1 MSNKN
6 NNNLPLTHANGQI
19 NGDNPFVCAVMID
32 GLGTLLCAVFS
43 DLKARPD
50 ILELMNDAT
59 KKDLETILS
68 TMKMLRDAIGV
79 DQDWHGDNLAYKV
92 ADIYAEAD
100 QKRKTFSANLV
111 KAMLD
116 AGLPLDMIP
125 PEYRPKPSVADA
137 ADAMLAMLRDD
148 GVIG

>member
-19 NGDNPFVCAVMID
+19 NADNPYVCAAMID
-32 GLGTLLCAVFS
+32 GLGTLMVAVMS

-50 ILELMNDAT
+50 ILALMNDGT
-59 KKDLETILS
+59 KHDLDVIFKTLQ
-68 TMKMLRDAIGV
+68 TLRDSIGV
-79 DQDWHGDNLAYKV
+79 DQDWHGENLAMKV

-100 QKRKTFSANLV
+100 QKRKAFAANLV

-125 PEYRPKPSVADA
+125 PEYRPKPSASDTADA
-137 ADAMLAMLRDD
+137 LLNSLRAD

>member
-19 NGDNPFVCAVMID
+19 NADNPYVCAAMID
-32 GLGTLLCAVFS
+32 GLGTLMVAVFN

-50 ILELMNDAT
+50 ILNLMNDGT
-59 KKDLETILS
+59 KHDLETILN
-68 TMKMLRDAIGV
+68 TLRVLREAIGV
-79 DQDWHGDNLAYKV
+79 DQDWHGENLAYKV
-92 ADIYAEAD
+92 ADIYAEAE
-100 QKRKTFSANLV
+100 QKRKTFAANLV
-111 KAMLD
+111 KAMID

-125 PEYRPKPSVADA
+125 PEFRPKMSVADA
-137 ADAMLAMLRDD
+137 ADAMIDQLRAD